1 MLDHDSLL
9 NTSADRG
16 TESDE
21 KNIFVLGLTEVQRD
35 ELQTVHGARRYRFHD
50 LLDYETLV
58 DASHVEFQ
66 KLLDA
71 ARRELDA
78 FGGSVDAI
86 VSHWDFPTSVIGPI
100 LAKERGL
107 PAPSLESLLKCEHKY
122 WSRLEQHASV
132 PECVPRFAFFDPFD
146 DDAFDQID
154 LPFPFWVKPVKSHSS
169 NLGFEIRDRASF
181 DEAVAQ
187 IREEIEHIGN
197 AFNAVLDRVDVP
209 PELQGAGGNTCLA
222 EQLISGI
229 QVAPEGTVFRGE
241 FAVHGIFDMHRDA
254 GGTSIER
261 IDYPASSVPSHVQ
274 ERMTDILERYLRRV
288 GFDDAC
294 FNGEFMWD
302 DETDDLWLIEVN
314 TRISQSHSEMFVMV
328 DGASNHEVAIDIALG
343 HAPRL
348 ASGDGEFRVASQ
360 CMIFHDDD
368 ATVTRIPTTEEVAD
382 LERRHPWCDGAVGMM
397 GISWGGFN
405 SLQVAARRPPA
416 LKAIIAASA
425 TEDLYVDNMHYMGGC
440 LLTDNLSEATVM
452 FAFNSLPPDPAIV
465 GDRWR
470 DMWRERLEGSGLWIE
485 TWLRHQRRDEYWKP
499 ASVSENYSDIQC
511 PVFAVGGWADG
522 YTNAVFRLMEHLE
535 VPRKGLI
542 GPWGHKYP
550 HLGVPGPAIGFLQEV
565 VRWWDHWLKGIDT
578 GLMDEP
584 MLRAWMQDSVPPAT
598 SYDTR
603 PGRWV
608 AERSWPAA
616 AVRERRYVLDRHALE
631 QDGAAI
637 DPGHDVRLQS
647 PLSVGM
653 FAGKWASYAAVPDLP
668 FDQREEDGGALVY
681 ETEPLDAPLEIFG
694 LPSPDLEITPLE
706 DGEHA
711 WRVTRDLATDVSKLE
726 VLNDQGSFRIDE
738 TDTVVRRDTS
748 EWYTFQRNDV
758 NSVRG
763 ETRTVRRYERDDWRI
778 EVLTRTV
785 LTSTPEEFHVNAELD
800 AYELDAEHG
809 DSRFFADSWQLSVP
823 RDLV

>member
-1 MLDHDSLL
+1 MR
-9 NTSADRG
+9 TV
-16 TESDE
+16 TEFPEDVRVIE
-21 KNIFVLGLTEVQRD
+21 NVFIPLRD
-35 ELQTVHGARRYRFHD
+35 GAQ
-50 LLDYETLV
+50 L
-58 DASHVEFQ
+58 
-66 KLLDA
+66 A
-71 ARRELDA
+71 ARIWL
-78 FGGSVDAI
+78 
-86 VSHWDFPTSVIGPI
+86 PTY
-100 LAKERGL
+100 A
-107 PAPSLESLLKCEHKY
+107 
-122 WSRLEQHASV
+122 EQ
-132 PECVPRFAFFDPFD
+132 
-146 DDAFDQID
+146 
-154 LPFPFWVKPVKSHSS
+154 KPVP
-169 NLGFEIRDRASF
+169 
-181 DEAVAQ
+181 
-187 IREEIEHIGN
+187 
-197 AFNAVLDRVDVP
+197 AVLEYLPYRKRDSTRGRDAVNHPYIAGHGYVVARVD
-209 PELQGAGGNTCLA
+209 L
-222 EQLISGI
+222 
-229 QVAPEGTVFRGE
+229 RG
-241 FAVHGIFDMHRDA
+241 
-254 GGTSIER
+254 
-261 IDYPASSVPSHVQ
+261 
-274 ERMTDILERYLRRV
+274 
-288 GFDDAC
+288 
-294 FNGEFMWD
+294 
-302 DETDDLWLIEVN
+302 
-314 TRISQSHSEMFVMV
+314 
-328 DGASNHEVAIDIALG
+328 
-343 HAPRL
+343 
-348 ASGDGEFRVASQ
+348 SGDSDGVIVDEYRPQ
-360 CMIFHDDD
+360 EHED
-368 ATVTRIPTTEEVAD
+368 AEDVIAWLAAQR
-382 LERRHPWCDGAVGMM
+382 WCDGAVGMM

-452 FAFNSLPPDPAIV
+452 FAFNSLPPDPMIV

-470 DMWRERLEGSGLWIE
+470 DMWRERLEGSGLWLE
-485 TWLRHQRRDEYWKP
+485 TWLTHQRRDDYWKP
-499 ASVSENYSDIQC
+499 ASVSEEYSDIEC

-522 YTNAVFRLMEHLE
+522 YTNAVFRLMEHLD

-608 AERSWPAA
+608 AERSWPAPE
-616 AVRERRYVLDRHALE
+616 VRERRYVLNRYALE

-637 DPGHDVRLQS
+637 EPGQDVLLQS

-681 ETEPLDAPLEIFG
+681 ETEPLDAPMEIFG
-694 LPSPDLEITPLE
+694 LPSAEFEVSSDEPVAMLAVRLSDVAPDGEATRFTYGLLNLTHRDSSEHPQPLEPGRSYRVTVLLNGIAQHIPEGHRLRLSVSTSYWPLAWPAPESATVSFTAGQSRLSLPVRAPRTEDADLRPFGEPEGAPDLEITPLE

-726 VLNDQGSFRIDE
+726 VLNDQGSFRIDD

-748 EWYTFQRNDV
+748 EWYTFRRNDV

-763 ETRTVRRYERDDWRI
+763 ETRTVRRYERDNWRI

-785 LTSTPEEFHVNAELD
+785 LTSTRDDFHVRAELD

-809 DSRFFADSWQLSVP
+809 SSRFFADSWQLSVP

>member
-1 MLDHDSLL
+1 
-9 NTSADRG
+9 
-16 TESDE
+16 
-21 KNIFVLGLTEVQRD
+21 
-35 ELQTVHGARRYRFHD
+35 
-50 LLDYETLV
+50 
-58 DASHVEFQ
+58 
-66 KLLDA
+66 
-71 ARRELDA
+71 
-78 FGGSVDAI
+78 
-86 VSHWDFPTSVIGPI
+86 
-100 LAKERGL
+100 
-107 PAPSLESLLKCEHKY
+107 
-122 WSRLEQHASV
+122 
-132 PECVPRFAFFDPFD
+132 
-146 DDAFDQID
+146 
-154 LPFPFWVKPVKSHSS
+154 
-169 NLGFEIRDRASF
+169 
-181 DEAVAQ
+181 
-187 IREEIEHIGN
+187 
-197 AFNAVLDRVDVP
+197 
-209 PELQGAGGNTCLA
+209 
-222 EQLISGI
+222 
-229 QVAPEGTVFRGE
+229 
-241 FAVHGIFDMHRDA
+241 
-254 GGTSIER
+254 
-261 IDYPASSVPSHVQ
+261 
-274 ERMTDILERYLRRV
+274 
-288 GFDDAC
+288 
-294 FNGEFMWD
+294 
-302 DETDDLWLIEVN
+302 
-314 TRISQSHSEMFVMV
+314 
-328 DGASNHEVAIDIALG
+328 
-343 HAPRL
+343 
-348 ASGDGEFRVASQ
+348 
-360 CMIFHDDD
+360 
-368 ATVTRIPTTEEVAD
+368 
-382 LERRHPWCDGAVGMM
+382 
-397 GISWGGFN
+397 
-405 SLQVAARRPPA
+405 
-416 LKAIIAASA
+416 
-425 TEDLYVDNMHYMGGC
+425 
-440 LLTDNLSEATVM
+440 M

-485 TWLRHQRRDEYWKP
+485 TWLRHQRRDEYGKP